1 VIQYTRS
8 RGTVLAVMTACLT
21 LVALTSGQEVT
32 KKNTPPPAA
41 LKKGDEVIALRVA
54 PLQVETKTV
63 ATVRTGDK
71 LVIEEV
77 QGDWLWVHTGE
88 TRGWVDNSNV
98 MGDVLLKWYQRQPD
112 MVSRLGSSGDRYVAD
127 ESGRAKA
134 KILGVT
140 FEIAGLQPGARPG
153 LWIDTP
159 AVQLIEGMFNGALHF
174 TNDVVTMPG
183 YTIRRPR
190 DGVYVAYQAPG
201 MAIQVERLSK
211 ESRSLEVNR
220 RLYGI
225 VQEGD
230 HVLITKSRDVFVN
243 GLRRQARG

>member
-1 VIQYTRS
+1 VRGAAIQHRAVTHHIREEYVIQYTRS

-98 MGDVLLKWYQRQPD
+98 MGAVLLKWYQRQPD
-112 MVSRLGSSGDRYVAD
+112 MVSRLGSSGDRYV
-127 ESGRAKA
+127 
-134 KILGVT
+134 
-140 FEIAGLQPGARPG
+140 
-153 LWIDTP
+153 